1 MYALIYADL
10 ILYSDGYVF
19 LILHQ
24 GVMESFYSMCNFATE
39 RIHNG
44 KRSGLMGILDGLM
57 SNVEAMAEKLGVST
71 DKAGALMSSLQEK
84 LTGDG
89 DKMQAIQDL
98 AAEHGVSVDKIKEML
113 GGEDS
118 LLGKATGFL
127 DKDGDGNPLNDLAG
141 MAKGFF
147 GKKD

>member
-1 MYALIYADL
+1 
-10 ILYSDGYVF
+10 
-19 LILHQ
+19 
-24 GVMESFYSMCNFATE
+24 
-39 RIHNG
+39 
-44 KRSGLMGILDGLM
+44 MGILDSLM
-57 SNVEAMAEKLGVST
+57 SNVEGFAEKLGLPT

-84 LTGDG
+84 LSGDG
-89 DKMQAIQDL
+89 DKMQALHDL

-113 GGEDS
+113 GGEES

-147 GKKD
+147 GKKE

>member
-1 MYALIYADL
+1 
-10 ILYSDGYVF
+10 
-19 LILHQ
+19 
-24 GVMESFYSMCNFATE
+24 
-39 RIHNG
+39 
-44 KRSGLMGILDGLM
+44 MGILDGLM
-57 SNVEAMAEKLGVST
+57 SNVEGFAEKLGLPT

-84 LTGDG
+84 LSGDG
-89 DKMQAIQDL
+89 DKMQALHDL

-113 GGEDS
+113 GGEES

-147 GKKD
+147 GKKE

>member
-1 MYALIYADL
+1 
-10 ILYSDGYVF
+10 
-19 LILHQ
+19 
-24 GVMESFYSMCNFATE
+24 
-39 RIHNG
+39 
-44 KRSGLMGILDGLM
+44 MGILDSLM
-57 SNVEAMAEKLGVST
+57 SNVEGFAEKLGLPT

-84 LTGDG
+84 LSGDG
-89 DKMQAIQDL
+89 DKMQALHDL
-98 AAEHGVSVDKIKEML
+98 AAEHGVSIDKIKEIL

-147 GKKD
+147 GKKE

>member
-1 MYALIYADL
+1 
-10 ILYSDGYVF
+10 
-19 LILHQ
+19 
-24 GVMESFYSMCNFATE
+24 
-39 RIHNG
+39 
-44 KRSGLMGILDGLM
+44 MGILDGLLG
-57 SNVEAMAEKLGVST
+57 NVEAMAEKLGVPT
-71 DKAGALMSSLQEK
+71 DKAGELMTSLQEK
-84 LTGDG
+84 LSGDG

-118 LLGKATGFL
+118 WLGKATGFL

-147 GKKD
+147 GKKDS

>member
-1 MYALIYADL
+1 
-10 ILYSDGYVF
+10 
-19 LILHQ
+19 
-24 GVMESFYSMCNFATE
+24 
-39 RIHNG
+39 
-44 KRSGLMGILDGLM
+44 MGILDGLM
-57 SNVEAMAEKLGVST
+57 GNVESFAEKLGLPA
-71 DKAGALMSSLQEK
+71 DKASALMTSLQEK

-89 DKMQAIQDL
+89 DKMQALQDL

-147 GKKD
+147 GSKE